1 MSYTIIQVFAP
12 CSHPPWLLLQ
22 PFLSQSFYRMKQ
34 LATHCPFTVVC
45 SVVPVNM
52 SSHCFPF
59 SKIPVEISCSCL
71 LFCSPCGCRLLIFK
85 RNDHFAIPIMIFRKN
100 RAMPMELNLLVLRLN
115 GNLNDSQKSSF
126 KKIYRFC

>member
-1 MSYTIIQVFAP
+1 
-12 CSHPPWLLLQ
+12 
-22 PFLSQSFYRMKQ
+22 MKQ

-45 SVVPVNM
+45 SVVSVNM

-100 RAMPMELNLLVLRLN
+100 RAMPMELNLLILRLN
-115 GNLNDSQKSSF
+115 GNLNDSQKSSL
-126 KKIYRFC
+126 KKNLQVLLGNGSYRAEAVRVASELSNHN